1 MHDPTKP
8 IPSPLSGNLPARRR
22 GEAERLATSAGS
34 GESIPRF
41 SIGAAYPAYGSN
53 ATPERRGYRR
63 TSRAKERAE
72 LLDLAANYAAKSR
85 VYGVGEE
92 VRGTWQEFVAA
103 VDRIVG
109 DV

>member
-1 MHDPTKP
+1 MHDHTKP

-22 GEAERLATSAGS
+22 GEAERMEAGAGS
-34 GESIPRF
+34 GGEVPGVSIRT
-41 SIGAAYPAYGSN
+41 SAQAYRVN
-53 ATPERRGYRR
+53 AEIERRGYRR
-63 TSRAKERAE
+63 ISKAKERAE

-92 VRGTWQEFVAA
+92 VRGTWHEFVAA